1 MIKKERIFELKITDE
16 EDESGVDSI
25 SLVDTPAIEYNWVSF
40 RKECPDGC
48 ALHQHSTEE
57 HEFEHDYR
65 FVEILEKIGDLEE
78 DYINE
83 GWIVDSMEVMDGK
96 TNFFTTDPNAP
107 SSADTEE
114 YRVRYKYIL
123 NPEISGPDLLPTS
136 RPFCQEMMRRN
147 MVWRIEDMESATND
161 FGQSP
166 LEYRGSFNCR
176 HMWARI
182 KYRNEGNIKNKA
194 SANESK
200 TLVDGRPNDAGA
212 PDLRVQGDTQ
222 PITITDKT
230 LIAVDNGTAAPRTAA
245 HLGLSKQFSFDGE
258 KVSIDYDDTLST
270 DRGKA
275 LAKRLISEG
284 KDVYIIT
291 RRREESLG
299 PVKQVAK
306 QLGIDERKIHATNG
320 KLKWETIKRLGIQ
333 THYDNN
339 PDELKAIKVHAPA
352 VRAIQ
357 FDYAVGSIGG
367 YVDPGL
373 KKKPIQKSLLA
384 NTMTCENCGWEWE
397 IKDGGEDP
405 YICHKCGYD
414 NSPNKNSFASHSDY
428 PDSVKHNAQ
437 AVLKYIEENGWGSC
451 GTPVGKQRANQLAK
465 GEPISEDT
473 IRRMYS
479 YLSRHEGDLDSSKGY
494 GDGCGKLMYDSWGGK
509 SALSWAKSKI
519 NTFDKQNFSIG
530 DEEKRV
536 VLGPCMVPNERIFRK
551 GEDGQPYY
559 VYFSPETIRM
569 IAEKYMRNQYTRNN
583 DLMHN
588 GKAVKDIY
596 VIESWIK
603 ESMDDKSSKYG
614 YGALPV
620 GSWFVSM
627 KIPKTPAGDK
637 VWAQVKNGTLN
648 GFSVSGYFD
657 EIAKFT
663 KEDMFLHKLSELLSK
678 E

>member
-57 HEFEHDYR
+57 HEFEQDYR
-65 FVEILEKIGDLEE
+65 FVDILEKIGDLEE

-123 NPEISGPDLLPTS
+123 NPEISGPELLPTS

-166 LEYRGSFNCR
+166 LEFRGSYNCR

-182 KYRNEGNIKNKA
+182 KYRNDGNIKNKA

-212 PDLRVQGDTQ
+212 PDLRVEGDTQ

-230 LIAVDNGTAAPRTAA
+230 LSAVDNGTAAPRTAA
-245 HLGLSKQFSFDGE
+245 HLGLSKQFKFDGE

-291 RRREESLG
+291 RRRSELLG

-306 QLGIDERKIHATNG
+306 QLGIDERKIYATNG

-352 VRAIQ
+352 VHAIQ

-373 KKKPIQKSLLA
+373 KKKPIPKSI
-384 NTMTCENCGWEWE
+384 T
-397 IKDGGEDP
+397 
-405 YICHKCGYD
+405 
-414 NSPNKNSFASHSDY
+414 
-428 PDSVKHNAQ
+428 AQ
-437 AVLKYIEENGWGSC
+437 
-451 GTPVGKQRANQLAK
+451 
-465 GEPISEDT
+465 SEF
-473 IRRMYS
+473 S
-479 YLSRHEGDLDSSKGY
+479 YLFE
-494 GDGCGKLMYDSWGGK
+494 
-509 SALSWAKSKI
+509 
-519 NTFDKQNFSIG
+519 NTEEVIKQNFAIG
-530 DEEKRV
+530 SEEKRV
-536 VLGPCMVPNERIFRK
+536 VLGPCMVPHEKIFRK

-588 GKAVKDIY
+588 GKAVSDIY

-637 VWAQVKNGTLN
+637 VWAQVKDGTLN